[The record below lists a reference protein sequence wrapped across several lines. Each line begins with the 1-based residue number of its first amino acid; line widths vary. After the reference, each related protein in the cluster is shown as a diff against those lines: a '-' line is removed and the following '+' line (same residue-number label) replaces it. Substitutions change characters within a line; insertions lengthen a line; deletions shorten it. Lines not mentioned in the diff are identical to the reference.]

1 MYKYILLGATFC
13 TLPYAAFA
21 AEKPT
26 DFKSLVGLFLN
37 LIDQG
42 IYLFFALTV
51 LVIIWG
57 VVRTWVIQGGDAK
70 TIEAGKKLVFV
81 GIITL
86 VIMTSLWGILHIL
99 QSTLSGSGDLEAD
112 SVAIQ

>member
-1 MYKYILLGATFC
+1 MLLGATFY
-13 TLPYAAFA
+13 TLPYVARA

-57 VVRTWVIQGGDAK
+57 VIRTWVIQGGDTK
-70 TIEAGKKLVFV
+70 TVEAGKKLVFV

-99 QSTLSGSGDLEAD
+99 QSTLSGSGASEQSSPAT
-112 SVAIQ
+112 Q